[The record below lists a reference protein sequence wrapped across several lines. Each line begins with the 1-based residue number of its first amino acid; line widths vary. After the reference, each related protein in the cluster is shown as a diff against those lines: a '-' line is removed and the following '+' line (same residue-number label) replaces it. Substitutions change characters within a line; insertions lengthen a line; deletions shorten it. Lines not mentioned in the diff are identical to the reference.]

1 MYVPYNP
8 NPCGL
13 STGDCTVRAIS
24 KALNISWDDAHDILS
39 EFSKNMCDLPH
50 KDWVWGAV
58 LRANGFHRVIV
69 PDTTPIGY
77 SAADFAEDNPRG
89 TFVLGFGGHCCT
101 IVNGDIYDSWDSSN
115 EKPIYVWF
123 REEQR

>member
-24 KALNISWDDAHDILS
+24 KALDISWDDAHDILS

-50 KDWVWGAV
+50 KDWVCGAV
-58 LRANGFHRVIV
+58 LRANGFRRVIV

-77 SAADFAEDNPRG
+77 SAADFTEDNPRG
-89 TFVLGFGGHCCT
+89 TYVLGFRGHCCT
-101 IVNGDIYDSWDSSN
+101 VVNGDIYDSLDSSN

-123 REEQR
+123 REEER